1 MLLKRR
7 VTTSVAAIAILAL
20 SSATAFAAT
29 EAEIS
34 KALTELFV
42 GPGGNTDVKLGTPTE
57 DGGSLVYSN
66 VEISQP
72 PTSDGVVRDG
82 KIETLTLTGADIDET
97 GALVAESLVAEK
109 VSGNSNDGSNLK
121 VDQIEV
127 TNLVAK
133 RGTGDTLEKGRYDS
147 IIATTITGIGQ
158 QNQAFSI
165 DKISLE
171 NADYVGDYPRT
182 VGVGVEGVLVD
193 LTTAP
198 PDPGADQLKALG
210 YTQIR
215 VNLFGDGTY
224 EEGQGTISLERITI
238 EGDEMG
244 SLTLEGELYGFT
256 PDVLAMLQQQQPPP
270 DVLGKI
276 TLGTATLTY
285 EDSSLAN
292 RIMEQYA
299 KAQGVTREAF
309 AEQMAAALPLF
320 LTALQNPAFQAKVAT
335 AAGAFLKDPKNISIT
350 VAPEN
355 PISLMELVGT
365 IQAAPQTLPDA
376 LKAEIQANQ
385 SE

>member
-97 GALVAESLVAEK
+97 GALIAESLVAEK